1 MLFSWKKKNRTKR
14 QTLIIQVCLFVE
26 LFSKIKKTS
35 LSPPRTQVMPLFFFF
50 LAGDWTYGFIH
61 ILQSTTE
68 LYSVFLWIW
77 RQNFPKVLYTCDSPA
92 SAILVTG
99 CVSYFKCCRQC
110 TWQEELKVS
119 KGLWLTVLEYCLSQQ
134 GSYSDRKLT
143 EFAILY
149 PQSRSTEVWMFSPFY
164 TDQDPLPR
172 ESVRFPLKVK
182 MSPPISVNAIKIR
195 PHR

>member
-1 MLFSWKKKNRTKR
+1 MKKKKKRTKR

-26 LFSKIKKTS
+26 LFSKIKKTC
-35 LSPPRTQVMPLFFFF
+35 LSPPRTQVMPPPFF

-61 ILQSTTE
+61 NLPLSYT
-68 LYSVFLWIW
+68 LCFLWIW
-77 RQNFPKVLYTCDSPA
+77 RQGFPKVLYTCDSPA
-92 SAILVTG
+92 SVILVTG
-99 CVSYFKCCRQC
+99 CVSFFKCCRQC

-134 GSYSDRKLT
+134 GIYSDRRLT

-149 PQSRSTEVWMFSPFY
+149 PQSRSTEVWMFYPFY
-164 TDQDPLPR
+164 IDQDPLPR
-172 ESVRFPLKVK
+172 ESLRFPLTVK
-182 MSPPISVNAIKIR
+182 MSSPTLINAIKIR